1 MRRTTALRP
10 TQGAEISHHLT
21 TEASSFRAQPENLPD
36 RLKKPHILLNSPTL
50 TDFLAPERITV
61 AVTLRLAR
69 YGVRKNAFY
78 RFVALEKASKR
89 NGGVIENLG
98 TYYPMVEPPVLNLK
112 EDRVRRWIE
121 VGAQVSGVA
130 RDLIIKKFPGLI
142 EKREEHQRKKIQ
154 AARKA
159 RKARLAGKTTK
170 KAKK

>member
-1 MRRTTALRP
+1 M
-10 TQGAEISHHLT
+10 
-21 TEASSFRAQPENLPD
+21 
-36 RLKKPHILLNSPTL
+36 
-50 TDFLAPERITV
+50 

-78 RFVALEKASKR
+78 RFVALEKANKR

-98 TYYPMVEPPVLNLK
+98 TYNPMVEPPVLNLTA
-112 EDRVRRWIE
+112 DRVRRWIE

-142 EKREEHQRKKIQ
+142 EKREEHQRKKVQ

-159 RKARLAGKTTK
+159 RKARLAGKGTK
-170 KAKK
+170 KSKK

>member
-1 MRRTTALRP
+1 MDERP
-10 TQGAEISHHLT
+10 SPPSKPVKYLTISAHNQSLLAPPT
-21 TEASSFRAQPENLPD
+21 KNAPL
-36 RLKKPHILLNSPTL
+36 RLKKPLILLNCRVL
-50 TDFLAPERITV
+50 IDFLGLETITV

-98 TYYPMVEPPVLNLK
+98 TYNPMVEPPVINIK

-130 RDLIIKKFPGLI
+130 RDLIIKKLPGLI

-159 RKARLAGKTTK
+159 RKARLAGKGTK